1 MQEIKS
7 TISAETKSTPY
18 CIELN
23 TLWYDREYLLDHLN
37 NIDNDS
43 WYEFNCGHIRWT
55 VHEAFNSRLECKN
68 FKWSEFHLELAML
81 FNPPITPDTMLY
93 TSTPVGNIWSESV
106 AVGANTTVQI
116 YVGAGNRL
124 TVTGTFTAAEL
135 GTASSA
141 TESVT
146 GAGS

>member
-1 MQEIKS
+1 MPQANVVTSAGNAIWYTDKAEI
-7 TISAETKSTPY
+7 TALGAGVTYQVYADGLVTPY
-18 CIELN
+18 
-23 TLWYDREYLLDHLN
+23 
-37 NIDNDS
+37 
-43 WYEFNCGHIRWT
+43 GHGT
-55 VHEAFNSRLECKN
+55 
-68 FKWSEFHLELAML
+68 
-81 FNPPITPDTMLY
+81 TY